1 MSKVVRVLNISPKV
15 QQQINDD
22 RLDSYPTTL
31 RTGDQRTLGNN
42 PSTFFDDKTSIFTE
56 QTVNMPFN
64 TTPKAAL
71 DSGFKT
77 GSINIV
83 KSISPASQYLTKF
96 TDDTLEPYNTSKNP
110 SSFFKSDDVLYE
122 GFPSGTYPGFTAKT
136 RDQICI
142 EVDITPASSNS
153 PPTVNKQ
160 YSTKDSDENSGFAYF
175 NFDTKTWD
183 YVGKSDPALGT
194 STGYK
199 NYFSASDVQTTAGID
214 YLEVIEGQERLVGQF
229 TTSPAVTGLLDNLT
243 YTRLSQIEEDM
254 SNVGYDKIGYP
265 TSFFQAPAA
274 PRYHAKKSQGLKLS
288 DYIAHPFVLESIEVH
303 LPVKG
308 TRYHGAV
315 SGGVADGFGRD
326 IDNHVFFLYRQS
338 RTNATADSVQDVS
351 GSLRSLIANQSFCFY
366 NGQTFPNLSAP
377 FSTVRADPIHEN
389 DGQFDYN
396 MLKLATGTKTLTKN
410 LVLKFKPRIYD
421 EQVTAP
427 SIVKILTVP
436 AFGLGANSFNN
447 GFIKNFWVGGTQI
460 KNQPGV
466 FPTSNPVA
474 FRVCDPG
481 VMSIQ
486 GFTRLGTNANP
497 VMTFEK
503 FTIDPR
509 TLRSNTATSYAKDLI
524 MPDQLF
530 DIPGAGGTHRKVT
543 SNITNAYRETPVVLM
558 PEDELIFGI
567 EAGFYSTIVPNN
579 IATWNTTDL
588 PDGFGSGATLARI
601 FGSDTIDYQDLT
613 MLASEA
619 KVYLFGT
626 LIRDG
631 TEKLAMTNQNLS
643 SNSIHEV
650 IHEVVVDQF
659 QIAETAIYSSSYID
673 NYVTGTM
680 GSLTNPRTLVGRA
693 TSGNLY
699 PDFGLSKFVTLKN
712 FSFDY
717 QNHILDENTVSK
729 MGLSPAIS
737 RITSKNPVAIFRYDH
752 YGQFRDML
760 EQRIDSKGTETTYSV
775 KNFPNPDFIK
785 TFGTFNIN
793 GPVQVLF
800 TSQSSEIKVDP
811 LFTRSCNLSTECTA
825 SLPYY
830 DDEISRNR
838 SNIVFT
844 ENPPFKV
851 TTIVLNQASTLLST
865 KS

>member
-42 PSTFFDDKTSIFTE
+42 PSTFFDDKTSIFAE

-110 SSFFKSDDVLYE
+110 SSFFETDDVLYD
-122 GFPSGTYPGFTAKT
+122 GFPASTYPGFTAKT

-142 EVDITPASSNS
+142 EVDITPRPLMGLNPTPASI
-153 PPTVNKQ
+153 NKQ
-160 YSTKDSDENSGFAYF
+160 YASNDENSGFAYF
-175 NFDTKTWD
+175 NFDTRTWD
-183 YVGKSDPALGT
+183 YVGKTDPALGT
-194 STGYK
+194 STAYK
-199 NYFSASDVQTTAGID
+199 NYFGASTVQTAAGID
-214 YLEVIEGQERLVGQF
+214 YLEANEGQERLVGQF
-229 TTSPAVTGLLDNLT
+229 TTSPAVTGLLDRLT
-243 YTRLSQIEEDM
+243 YTSLSQIEKDM

-308 TRYHGAV
+308 TRYQGQLV
-315 SGGVADGFGRD
+315 SGVADGFGRD
-326 IDNHVFFLYRQS
+326 IDNHVFFLYKQN
-338 RTNATADSVQDVS
+338 RTNAITDSVQDVS

-366 NGQTFPNLSAP
+366 NSKTFPDSP
-377 FSTVRADPIHEN
+377 SVKTYGPIHEN
-389 DGQFDYN
+389 DGEFDYG
-396 MLKLATGTKTLTKN
+396 MSRTDASQTKTLSKN

-427 SIVKILTVP
+427 SIVKILTDPVP
-436 AFGLGANSFNN
+436 AGPNSFNN

-460 KNQPGV
+460 KNEPGV
-466 FPTSNPVA
+466 FTTATPVVYS
-474 FRVCDPG
+474 VCDPG
-481 VMSIQ
+481 VMSLQ
-486 GFTRLGTNANP
+486 TFTKLGTNANP
-497 VMTFEK
+497 DMTFEK

-509 TLRSNTATSYAKDLI
+509 TLRSNTAMSYAKDLI
-524 MPDQLF
+524 MPDRLF
-530 DIPGAGGTHRKVT
+530 DLPGGGTDHRKVT
-543 SNITNAYRETPVVLM
+543 SNITNAYRETPVILM

-579 IATWNTTDL
+579 IASWNTTDL
-588 PDGFGSGATLARI
+588 PDGFGSGDDIVRSYGT
-601 FGSDTIDYQDLT
+601 DTIDYQDLT
-613 MLASEA
+613 LLASEA

-659 QIAETAIYSSSYID
+659 QISETAIYSSSYID

-680 GSLTNPRTLVGRA
+680 GSLTKPRTLVGRA
-693 TSGNLY
+693 TSRNLY
-699 PDFGLSKFVTLKN
+699 SSFGLSKFVTLKN
-712 FSFDY
+712 FPVINKNFSLF
-717 QNHILDENTVSK
+717 
-729 MGLSPAIS
+729 GS
-737 RITSKNPVAIFRYDH
+737 RGTTINPLARFRYDR

-760 EQRIDSKGTETTYSV
+760 EQRIDSKGTETNYSV
-775 KNFPNPDFIK
+775 KNFPNPDFVK

-793 GPVQVLF
+793 GPVKVLF

>member
-22 RLDSYPTTL
+22 RLDSYPSTL
-31 RTGDQRTLGNN
+31 RTGDQRTMGNN
-42 PSTFFDDKTSIFTE
+42 PSTFFDDKTSIFAE

-64 TTPKAAL
+64 TTPKAAF

-83 KSISPASQYLTKF
+83 KSIRPASQFLTKF

-110 SSFFKSDDVLYE
+110 SSFFETDDVLYD
-122 GFPSGTYPGFTAKT
+122 GFPASTYPGFTAKT

-142 EVDITPASSNS
+142 EVDITPAASNAGAS
-153 PPTVNKQ
+153 VNKQ

-194 STGYK
+194 STAYK
-199 NYFSASDVQTTAGID
+199 NYFGAGPSNTTSGIEH
-214 YLEVIEGQERLVGQF
+214 LEANEGQERLVGQF
-229 TTSPAVTGLLDNLT
+229 TTSPAITGLLAK
-243 YTRLSQIEEDM
+243 LSYSSLADIEKDM

-288 DYIAHPFVLESIEVH
+288 DYIAHPFALESIEVH

-308 TRYHGAV
+308 TRYHGTV

-338 RTNATADSVQDVS
+338 RSNATTDSVQDVS
-351 GSLRSLIANQSFCFY
+351 SSLRSLIANQSFCFY
-366 NGQTFPNLSAP
+366 NSKTFPSCSANNSY
-377 FSTVRADPIHEN
+377 FGISAAPIHEN
-389 DGQFDYN
+389 DGQFDYGMSETDAN
-396 MLKLATGTKTLTKN
+396 QTKTLSKN

-427 SIVKILTVP
+427 SIVKIFTDP
-436 AFGLGANSFNN
+436 PGLGANSFNN

-460 KNQPGV
+460 KNEPGV
-466 FPTSNPVA
+466 FTTTTPVA
-474 FRVCDPG
+474 FSVCDPG
-481 VMSIQ
+481 VMSLQ
-486 GFTRLGTNANP
+486 TFTKLGNNANP
-497 VMTFEK
+497 DMTFEK

-509 TLRSNTATSYAKDLI
+509 TLRSNTAMSYAKDLI
-524 MPDQLF
+524 MPEELF
-530 DIPGAGGTHRKVT
+530 DLPGGGTDHRKVT

-567 EAGFYSTIVPNN
+567 EAGFYSTIVPNG
-579 IATWNTTDL
+579 IGTWNTTDL
-588 PDGFGSGATLARI
+588 PGGFGSGASLVRT
-601 FGSDTIDYQDLT
+601 FGSDTIDDQDLT

-680 GSLTNPRTLVGRA
+680 GSLTKPRTLVGRA
-693 TSGNLY
+693 TGGNLY
-699 PDFGLSKFVTLKN
+699 SNFGLSKFVTLKN
-712 FSFDY
+712 FSVINKDFSLFGTRGTT
-717 QNHILDENTVSK
+717 I
-729 MGLSPAIS
+729 
-737 RITSKNPVAIFRYDH
+737 NPLARFRHDR

-760 EQRIDSKGTETTYSV
+760 EQRIDSKGTETNYSV
-775 KNFPNPDFIK
+775 KNFPNPDFVK

-830 DDEISRNR
+830 DDEIARNR
-838 SNIVFT
+838 SNIDFT

-865 KS
+865 KT